1 MPLRFTRL
9 AGGFVC
15 ALLILAGCGGAI
27 RVEPP
32 VPEEPATAAACRT
45 LVESLPQRS
54 TARTGWSP
62 PPASPYVA
70 VWGPGR
76 IALRCGVPRPVTM
89 SPTDQ
94 VPEIDGV
101 AWYAEPSRPMLFTS
115 IGRAAY
121 VEVTI
126 AREHTPQ
133 NVLVDLAA
141 PIKAALPRPGE
152 RRSASWISRSTS
164 SA

>member
-1 MPLRFTRL
+1 MPLRFARR
-9 AGGFVC
+9 AGCAF
-15 ALLILAGCGGAI
+15 ALLILVGCGGAV

-32 VPEEPATAAACRT
+32 APEGPAAAACRALAERLPRKLDGADRT
-45 LVESLPQRS
+45 ES
-54 TARTGWSP
+54 T
-62 PPASPYVA
+62 PASPYVA
-70 VWGPGR
+70 VWGEAR

-101 AWYAEPSRPMLFTS
+101 AWYADPARPTLFTA
-115 IGRAAY
+115 IGRESY

-141 PIKAALPRPGE
+141 PIKSALPQTG
-152 RRSASWISRSTS
+152 
-164 SA
+164 